1 MRPLIRPRILRAT
14 RAVILS
20 GLVISIAISVSRQ
33 SIAQTPGQQSQ
44 ELLPAEK
51 VFKNIQVFKGMPAA
65 DLFGAMSFIASSLN
79 VDCDYCHRQAFEGD
93 TVPAKVRAREMI
105 LMVRKINQDNFH
117 GESVVTCFT
126 CHNGGAKPARSA
138 TSVLSSAPRPP
149 VPAQN
154 AHTETFPSVQEILG
168 HYVQALGGQAALD
181 RIKTRVFKTAR
192 LNEKNPS
199 SPTEWYQE
207 SPNKVLAYRSSE
219 GYITWVG
226 FDGRRAW
233 AEDNEKSY
241 WGILNTKERNQIMR
255 DSEMYVGSRLG
266 TQYEKVETVGKE
278 KIADHDTFVVAGT
291 SPEGQKEKFFFDAQT
306 GLLLRREI
314 HEQTVLGFLP
324 VQADFSDYRDVDGVK
339 IPFVVQWSSAGGA
352 WGVRVSSKIIEI
364 HQNVPIDDQKFDHP
378 TPQK

>member
-1 MRPLIRPRILRAT
+1 MRPQTRRRIFLAT
-14 RAVILS
+14 RAAILS
-20 GLVISIAISVSRQ
+20 ALVISAALPISRQ
-33 SIAQTPGQQSQ
+33 SVAQTPAQQ
-44 ELLPAEK
+44 EPEKLPAEK
-51 VFKNIQVFKGMPAA
+51 VFKNIQALNGMPAG
-65 DLFGAMSFIASSLN
+65 DLLGAMSFIASSLN

-117 GESVVTCFT
+117 GENVVTCFT

-241 WGILNTKERNQIMR
+241 WGILSTKDRNQIMR
-255 DSEMYVGSRLG
+255 DSELYAGSRLG

-278 KIADHDTFVVAGT
+278 KIGDRDTFVVAGT

-314 HEQTVLGFLP
+314 REQTVLGFLP

>member
-1 MRPLIRPRILRAT
+1 MRPQTRRRIPLAT
-14 RAVILS
+14 RAAILS
-20 GLVISIAISVSRQ
+20 ALVISVALPISRQ
-33 SIAQTPGQQSQ
+33 SVAQTPAQQ
-44 ELLPAEK
+44 EPEKLPAEK
-51 VFKNIQVFKGMPAA
+51 VFKNIQALNGMPAG
-65 DLFGAMSFIASSLN
+65 DLLGAMSFISSSLN

-93 TVPAKVRAREMI
+93 TVPAKRRGRDMI
-105 LMVRKINQDNFH
+105 LMVRKINQDNFQ
-117 GESVVTCFT
+117 GLNVVTCFT
-126 CHNGGAKPARSA
+126 CHNGSAKPARSA
-138 TSVLSSAPRPP
+138 TSVMGSAPRPP

-154 AHTETFPSVQEILG
+154 TQTETFPSVQEILG
-168 HYVQALGGQAALD
+168 HYVQALGGQTALD
-181 RIKTRVFKTAR
+181 RVKTRVFKTAR
-192 LNEKNPS
+192 LHEKNPS
-199 SPTEWYQE
+199 APTEWYQE

-219 GYITWVG
+219 GYTTWVG

-241 WGILNTKERNQIMR
+241 WGILSTKDRNQIMR
-255 DSEMYVGSRLG
+255 DSELYAGSRLG

-278 KIADHDTFVVAGT
+278 KIGDRDTFVVAGT

-314 HEQTVLGFLP
+314 REQTVLGFLP